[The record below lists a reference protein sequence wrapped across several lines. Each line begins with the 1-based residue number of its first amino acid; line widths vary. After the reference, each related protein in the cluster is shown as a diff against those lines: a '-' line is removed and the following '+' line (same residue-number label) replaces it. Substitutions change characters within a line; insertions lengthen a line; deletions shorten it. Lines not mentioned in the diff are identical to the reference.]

1 MTYKRFEQLVIGIGG
16 IAILGTA
23 FLSRSAGFDP
33 YEFAAQFLLLL
44 VVVGAAHWGRKGG
57 AIAAAIAS
65 FAYVA
70 IRVPLIV
77 DAGGLTTEIL
87 VMLLARIAAFG
98 IIGILGGEI
107 CGRVKYLFAT
117 LEGASA
123 VDEWSGVYNQRYASR
138 QLGAAI
144 ARCRRY
150 EEPFSAV
157 LVELSSALMQDLK
170 ASRQRSIVRGVANL
184 LRNDVRMVDEV
195 ARLDDGRFILLL
207 PHTPKAGGIVVA
219 ERIAPEI
226 RRLVGARDE
235 AVRTTVLGGMEDAAE
250 LEALDVSI
258 APPLAETDQAPST
271 E

>member
-1 MTYKRFEQLVIGIGG
+1 MTYRRFEQLVIGIGG

-23 FLSRSAGFDP
+23 FLTRSVAFDP
-33 YEFAAQFLLLL
+33 FEFAAQFLLLV

-65 FAYVA
+65 LAYVA

-77 DAGGLTTEIL
+77 EVGGLTTEIL

-98 IIGILGGEI
+98 VIGILGGEV
-107 CGRVKYLFAT
+107 CGRVKYLFTT

-123 VDEWSGVYNQRYASR
+123 IDEWSGVYNQRYAAR

-150 EEPFSAV
+150 SEPFSVV
-157 LVELSSALMQDLK
+157 LIELSSALMQDLK
-170 ASRQRSIVRGVANL
+170 TSRQRGMVRGVANL

-207 PHTPKAGGIVVA
+207 PHTPKPGGIVVA

-226 RRLVGARDE
+226 RRLMGARDE
-235 AVRTTVLGGMEDAAE
+235 AVRTTVLGGVEDPAE
-250 LEALDVSI
+250 LDALDASI
-258 APPLAETDQAPST
+258 APPLIESDQEPST